1 MPLLSLPNEILF
13 EIGTYTAY
21 YNWPHKSWILCDLS
35 SFSRVHSH
43 FHALLTPILHK
54 LVHRQYLLTW
64 AVENDDHYAI
74 TLALS
79 LGADINRR
87 CTLELIDHA
96 APVVEDNDA
105 PDVEVNDAPDVEDND
120 GYRTPTNIATQRCCR
135 FPHSH
140 EMYDT
145 LVLVLESGGK
155 PTSQCLASAVFADDL
170 GLIELLVE
178 HGADVNKF
186 YLGRSPLM
194 AAAYDERTHVMRLL
208 LEMGASVEDE
218 SHYLSVYH
226 RSHTE
231 TSIEVLR
238 ILLEGG
244 TIGTRLQVGGC
255 MAEVVWYNWLL

>member
-1 MPLLSLPNEILF
+1 
-13 EIGTYTAY
+13 
-21 YNWPHKSWILCDLS
+21 
-35 SFSRVHSH
+35 
-43 FHALLTPILHK
+43 
-54 LVHRQYLLTW
+54 
-64 AVENDDHYAI
+64 
-74 TLALS
+74 
-79 LGADINRR
+79 
-87 CTLELIDHA
+87 
-96 APVVEDNDA
+96 
-105 PDVEVNDAPDVEDND
+105 
-120 GYRTPTNIATQRCCR
+120 
-135 FPHSH
+135 
-140 EMYDT
+140 MYDT

-255 MAEVVWYNWLL
+255 MAEVVWNSRFQYGGPMILRVMEMLHGYGARMPLNFRAESQMFVTNGY